1 MKKRYQVTLTE
12 DTVTRFQMLREK
24 LNLPSSAMSA
34 MLDDSLKSCVDNME
48 KWVKNGKVSMVDLF
62 AAIGE
67 SLDQLADDKSNKKG
81 NGNKAL
87 TATVAEVQQSTK
99 ENKRRA
105 KI

>member
-12 DTVTRFQMLREK
+12 DTVNRFQGLREK

-48 KWVKNGKVSMVDLF
+48 KWVKQGKVSMVDLF

-67 SLDQLADDKSNKKG
+67 SLDQMDVNKNSTLSG
-81 NGNKAL
+81 
-87 TATVAEVQQSTK
+87 TVAESQQSSPDSK
-99 ENKRRA
+99 KRA
-105 KI
+105 KKKP